1 MAFATDVVVVGAGNA
16 ALCAALAAREQG
28 ASVTVL
34 ERAGEAERGG
44 SSRFVQGA
52 FRFAYDGLE
61 DVRAPIAG
69 AAVLNP
75 GEPRV

>member
-1 MAFATDVVVVGAGNA
+1 MAPKADVVVEGAGNA
-16 ALCAALAAREQG
+16 ALCAALAARDQG

-34 ERAGEAERGG
+34 ERDGEDERGG
-44 SSRFVQGA
+44 NSRFAQGA
-52 FRFAYDGLE
+52 VRFAYDGLE